1 MIQKNFVRLALL
13 LSLVVLWI
21 SCGKDAIGK
30 VADQT
35 QSSSK
40 AITAFALAGNTA
52 NIVDSNKTITVTMPY
67 GTSLS
72 GQVATFTT
80 TGVSVTIGTTVQ
92 VSGTTVN
99 DFTSPVIYSV
109 IAADGSKVNYT
120 VIASVAS
127 SSAKAITAFSISG
140 VNANI
145 VDNSKMISA
154 TLPYGTDLTALVAT
168 FTTTGAKVSV
178 DTTTQISGN
187 TSNNFKSAVKYLVTA
202 ADGSTATYIVTL
214 SVASNS
220 AKAITS
226 FSLATYV
233 GVIVD
238 STKTI
243 SVAVPYG
250 TSVSALAAT
259 YTTTGASVTIGSTV
273 QVSGSTV
280 NDFTSTVVY
289 TVTAADGSSVKYT
302 VSVNSGSCPAKTCSS
317 YGFTC
322 GTAADGCGGTLN
334 CGTCS
339 NPQTCGGS
347 GTPNVCG
354 VPACV
359 PKTCNALGATCGSVG
374 DGCGGTLA
382 CGTCSNPLTCG
393 GSGTPNVCGLCFPKT
408 CASQGATC
416 GVVSDG
422 CGGTLDCGPCI

>member
-1 MIQKNFVRLALL
+1 
-13 LSLVVLWI
+13 
-21 SCGKDAIGK
+21 
-30 VADQT
+30 
-35 QSSSK
+35 
-40 AITAFALAGNTA
+40 
-52 NIVDSNKTITVTMPY
+52 
-67 GTSLS
+67 
-72 GQVATFTT
+72 VATFTT